1 MNIYT
6 CIHTIE
12 CVIIC
17 VKKEV
22 TMATNLQIDDKL
34 IQTAVQ
40 LGGHRTKKEAVTQAL
55 VAYNQHLQQIRVLKL
70 FGSIEYENDYNYK
83 DQRSKK

>member
-1 MNIYT
+1 
-6 CIHTIE
+6 
-12 CVIIC
+12 
-17 VKKEV
+17 
-22 TMATNLQIDDKL
+22 MATNLQIDDKL

-55 VAYNQHLQQIRVLKL
+55 ITYNQHLQQLRVLNL
-70 FGSIEYENDYNYK
+70 FGTIEYDSDYNYK

>member
-1 MNIYT
+1 MCKT
-6 CIHTIE
+6 
-12 CVIIC
+12 
-17 VKKEV
+17 EV
-22 TMATNLQIDDKL
+22 NMATNLQIDDRL

-55 VAYNQHLQQIRVLKL
+55 IEYNQHLQQVKVISL
-70 FGSIEYENDYNYK
+70 FGTIDYGKDYNYK

>member
-1 MNIYT
+1 
-6 CIHTIE
+6 
-12 CVIIC
+12 
-17 VKKEV
+17 
-22 TMATNLQIDDKL
+22 MATNLQIDDKL

-55 VAYNQHLQQIRVLKL
+55 IEYNQHLQQVKVISL
-70 FGSIEYENDYNYK
+70 FGTIDYEKDYSYK